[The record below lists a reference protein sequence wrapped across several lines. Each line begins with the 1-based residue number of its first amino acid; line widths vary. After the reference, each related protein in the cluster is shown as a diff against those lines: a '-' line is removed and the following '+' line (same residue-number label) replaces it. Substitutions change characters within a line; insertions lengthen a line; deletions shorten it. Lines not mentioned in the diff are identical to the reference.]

1 MTTLKTRE
9 KRRQVAARQR
19 AAMRL
24 CRVSFAGS
32 IVVLMAF
39 SLSAASAHA
48 QMGAAAPTYADQ
60 PLDYWQDL
68 LAQHVGKE
76 SDADKEQC
84 RRAAQALGRFG
95 PGAKQ
100 AVPLLVQ
107 ALQSPSTEVREF
119 AVDALGRIGL
129 EPQTVVPAI
138 VAEADLPPEHINYK
152 PLAPFRRLAARALG
166 RFGPEAAA
174 AVPLLEKALQ
184 NEDPLYRVQAA
195 LALWRISQHP
205 QAIPALRA
213 ALKRNESETAFE
225 AVLAVAEIGAGAR
238 AAASDLV
245 EALNHP
251 DPDVRRAAASA
262 LVPLGADQLEAVAQR
277 LSDGGFQSPA
287 AAAYVLGQLLDELRP
302 RVFYHPLMDAQQ
314 LAAATR
320 PVIRLAAPALVRLL
334 AHPDAEVRQTA
345 RGSLAQMGLLA
356 APFLLQSL
364 QSDKESVQ
372 SCGDRGPDTAGELS
386 ARRVAGEPW
395 HGNDQGQAGS
405 AVDRVDEALGPAG
418 PPGGVSGVRQVFVG
432 RGGPGSRAA
441 VAQRLARPGSG
452 HSPIRV
458 RGPAATGGEGGKS
471 KSRKGRRVKE
481 SRSRRHVPRR

>member
-1 MTTLKTRE
+1 
-9 KRRQVAARQR
+9 
-19 AAMRL
+19 MRL

-32 IVVLMAF
+32 IVVLLAF

-48 QMGAAAPTYADQ
+48 QMGAAAPMYADQ

-68 LAQHVGKE
+68 LARHVGKE

-107 ALQSPSTEVREF
+107 TLQSPSTEVREF

-213 ALKRNESETAFE
+213 ALKRNESETAFA
-225 AVLAVAEIGAGAR
+225 AVLAVAEIGAGAK
-238 AAASDLV
+238 AAASDLI
-245 EALNHP
+245 ETLNHP
-251 DPDVRRAAASA
+251 DSDVRRAAASA

-345 RGSLAQMGLLA
+345 RRSLAQMGLLA

-372 SCGDRGPDTAGELS
+372 P
-386 ARRVAGEPW
+386 VAI
-395 HGNDQGQAGS
+395 
-405 AVDRVDEALGPAG
+405 EALTQLENYLPDASPVNPGMEMIKARLV
-418 PPGGVSGVRQVFVG
+418 PPLIALMKHSDPQVR
-432 RGGPGSRAA
+432 RAA
-441 VAQRLARPGSG
+441 YRAFAKFSLGAEGKAAAPLLRSALRDQDLA
-452 HSPIRV
+452 IR
-458 RGPAATGGEGGKS
+458 RFAFEALQQQGE
-471 KSRKGRRVKE
+471 KGE
-481 SRSRRHVPRR
+481 SQKVEKVEE

>member
-1 MTTLKTRE
+1 
-9 KRRQVAARQR
+9 
-19 AAMRL
+19 MRL
-24 CRVSFAGS
+24 CRASFAGS
-32 IVVLMAF
+32 IVVLLAF

-48 QMGAAAPTYADQ
+48 QMGQMSEAAPTYADR
-60 PLDYWQDL
+60 PLDDWQNL
-68 LAQHVGKE
+68 LARHVGKE

-107 ALQSPSTEVREF
+107 ALQSPSPEVREF

-138 VAEADLPPEHINYK
+138 LAEADLPPEHINYK

-166 RFGPEAAA
+166 RFGPEATA
-174 AVPLLEKALQ
+174 AVPLLEMALQ

-225 AVLAVAEIGAGAR
+225 AVLAVAEIGAGAK
-238 AAASDLV
+238 AAAPDLI

-262 LVPLGADQLEAVAQR
+262 LVPLGADQLEPVAQR

-287 AAAYVLGQLLDELRP
+287 AAACVLGQLLDELRP
-302 RVFYHPLMDAQQ
+302 RVFYHPLIDAQQ

-320 PVIRLAAPALVRLL
+320 PVVRLAAPALVRLL
-334 AHPDAEVRQTA
+334 AHSDAEVRQTA
-345 RGSLAQMGLLA
+345 RRSLAQMGLLA

-364 QSDKESVQ
+364 RSDQETVQ
-372 SCGDRGPDTAGELS
+372 PVAIEALTQLENYLPDASQVNPGMEMIKARLVPPLIELMKHS
-386 ARRVAGEPW
+386 DPQVRRAAYRAFAKFSLGAE
-395 HGNDQGQAGS
+395 GQAAAPLLRS
-405 AVDRVDEALGPAG
+405 ALRDQDLAIRRFAFEAL
-418 PPGGVSGVRQVFVG
+418 Q
-432 RGGPGSRAA
+432 
-441 VAQRLARPGSG
+441 QQ
-452 HSPIRV
+452 
-458 RGPAATGGEGGKS
+458 GEKS
-471 KSRKGRRVKE
+471 KSEEVKKSKSE
-481 SRSRRHVPRR
+481 RGEE